1 MHGAGGVT
9 RALAA
14 THQGHLASG
23 LQRGM
28 GKRLVGKG
36 DTNIQIDL
44 GADMDLWEHV

>member
-1 MHGAGGVT
+1 MA

-23 LQRGM
+23 SQRGM

-36 DTNIQIDL
+36 DTNIQIEL
-44 GADMDLWEHV
+44 GADMELWERV